1 MTPDYLKERALR
13 DQESL
18 GIDCEYLNGY
28 SHMGVMSMMKI
39 GICLLGMAALFAGNC
54 SSNSLE
60 ANTSSSS
67 AINTSPAAR
76 DDPKPETQP
85 VTKAEDRKMK
95 PIDACALIEK
105 SEVGKVQS
113 QKVSEAKST
122 TRDDAQFS
130 ISQCFY
136 MAAAYERSVS
146 LEVSERH
153 PLNPDS
159 DAVKHFWDERFDG
172 ARASRKKEK
181 PKVITG
187 VGEKAYWVGN
197 DKVGSLY
204 ALERERIVRVS
215 IGGPDTGDTKIQK
228 SKTLVAKALKRLK

>member
-1 MTPDYLKERALR
+1 
-13 DQESL
+13 
-18 GIDCEYLNGY
+18 
-28 SHMGVMSMMKI
+28 MK
-39 GICLLGMAALFAGNC
+39 
-54 SSNSLE
+54 
-60 ANTSSSS
+60 T
-67 AINTSPAAR
+67 
-76 DDPKPETQP
+76 
-85 VTKAEDRKMK
+85 
-95 PIDACALIEK
+95 IDACALIEK

-153 PLNPDS
+153 PRNPDP
-159 DAVKHFWDERFDG
+159 DAVKHFWDERFNG
-172 ARASRKKEK
+172 ARATRKKEK
-181 PKVITG
+181 PKVIAG

-215 IGGPDTGDTKIQK
+215 IGGPDTENTKIQK
-228 SKTLVAKALKRLK
+228 SKTLVGKALKRLK